1 MFESEIMVIV
11 AVVMTRGDGLRSGRG
26 QNNWRER
33 KNKEDSVGINS
44 MEWNH

>member
-26 QNNWRER
+26 QNNWRREEEQR
-33 KNKEDSVGINS
+33 GQR
-44 MEWNH
+44 